1 MSVQDAQY
9 YISETKQ
16 FVSYD
21 KLIESDLD
29 WETPFNN
36 LSHYDINFTSYYT
49 LKASMVKEG
58 E

>member
-1 MSVQDAQY
+1 MSVKDAKY
-9 YISETKQ
+9 YISEAKQ

-21 KLIESDLD
+21 ELMKSVLD

-36 LSHYDINFTSYYT
+36 FSPYDINFTSYYNI
-49 LKASMVKEG
+49 KASMVKEC

>member
-21 KLIESDLD
+21 EFMRSSLD
-29 WETPFNN
+29 WR
-36 LSHYDINFTSYYT
+36 LSFDKLTAYDM
-49 LKASMVKEG
+49 KASMVKEG

>member
-1 MSVQDAQY
+1 MSFQDAKY
-9 YISETKQ
+9 YVSETKQ

-21 KLIESDLD
+21 ELIESDLD

-36 LSHYDINFTSYYT
+36 LSPYDINFTSYYT

>member
-21 KLIESDLD
+21 ELIESDLD

-36 LSHYDINFTSYYT
+36 LSPYDIYFTSYYT

>member
-21 KLIESDLD
+21 ELIESDLD

-36 LSHYDINFTSYYT
+36 LSTYDINFTSYYT

>member
-21 KLIESDLD
+21 ELIESDLD

-36 LSHYDINFTSYYT
+36 LSPYDI
-49 LKASMVKEG
+49 KASMVEEG

>member
-21 KLIESDLD
+21 ELIESDLD
-29 WETPFNN
+29 WETLFNN
-36 LSHYDINFTSYYT
+36 LSPYDINFTSYYT

>member
-9 YISETKQ
+9 YVSETKQ
-16 FVSYD
+16 FISYD
-21 KLIESDLD
+21 ELMQSDLD

-36 LSHYDINFTSYYT
+36 LSPYDINFTSYYT
-49 LKASMVKEG
+49 LKESMVKEG

>member
-1 MSVQDAQY
+1 MSVKDAKY
-9 YISETKQ
+9 YISEAKQ

-21 KLIESDLD
+21 ELIESDLD

-36 LSHYDINFTSYYT
+36 LSPYDINFTSYYT